1 MTDSAT
7 MFSTSI
13 NKPLNEAINDLIIA
27 IADSG
32 MLLLCHING
41 QANAAK
47 IGEEVPAVRV
57 LEVFRPELAVRV
69 WRAHQPAGIDI
80 PVRLYVYEDAN
91 GSTSVN
97 YRSLE
102 QIMSRYNIP
111 ALTEV
116 GAEADRIFAD
126 IMRAFCGETDK
137 MN

>member
-7 MFSTSI
+7 MYTVII
-13 NKPLNEAINDLIIA
+13 NKPLNEAINNLIMA

-47 IGEEVPAVRV
+47 IGETVPAVRI
-57 LEVFRPELAVRV
+57 LEVFRPELAVLV

-80 PVRLYVYEDAN
+80 PVRLYVYEDTSGN
-91 GSTSVN
+91 TSVN
-97 YRSLE
+97 YRSLR

-116 GAEADRIFAD
+116 GEEADRIFAG
-126 IMRAFCGETDK
+126 IMQTVSGEIIKT
-137 MN
+137 N